1 MIRPSP
7 PRSGQRIGH
16 DLVAL
21 DTVKKHLIHVL
32 GKLGAAKR
40 TEAAARACQL
50 GLIP

>member
-1 MIRPSP
+1 
-7 PRSGQRIGH
+7 
-16 DLVAL
+16 VAL